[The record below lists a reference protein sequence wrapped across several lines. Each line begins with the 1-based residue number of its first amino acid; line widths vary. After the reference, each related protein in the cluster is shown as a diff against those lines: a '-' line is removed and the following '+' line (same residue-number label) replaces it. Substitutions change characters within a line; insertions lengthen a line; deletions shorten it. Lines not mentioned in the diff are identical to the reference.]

1 MLESDETRAM
11 FWEPHATKA
20 CRRYRDFVYLFLDGK
35 GGEVGMPWNEG
46 ACGRQTDSNGIYTKT
61 YSSCRFTQSLQAT
74 PQIFQVQPRAGHTLP
89 GETSVDNKGAKTS
102 VAPGDEIVVS
112 GRLCFGDT
120 VDNTLKDSEGNLL
133 MPGDEYQEVLNEVIS
148 RDYVP
153 SSTNNDKELRQ
164 AALGMMS
171 RVSLGPDF
179 SCELR
184 TRSDEDDEEGLLYPA
199 PNEAVKWGKL
209 QDSPSRGG
217 YQSFNRGAHHYCTD
231 SAFVCRIPDDIP
243 SGKYPLNFLY
253 GRGVEGA
260 PAAHG
265 IARAAQ
271 TAAR

>member
-1 MLESDETRAM
+1 
-11 FWEPHATKA
+11 
-20 CRRYRDFVYLFLDGK
+20 
-35 GGEVGMPWNEG
+35 MPWNEG

-199 PNEAVKWGKL
+199 PNEAVKYGKL

-217 YQSFNRGAHHYCTD
+217 INRSIGVRTTIVRTLRSCAASQTTSPRASTPSTSSTAGASRAPLRPTATA
-231 SAFVCRIPDDIP
+231 STPDGRSTGGGMGGP
-243 SGKYPLNFLY
+243 VQRLN
-253 GRGVEGA
+253 
-260 PAAHG
+260 
-265 IARAAQ
+265 Q
-271 TAAR
+271 D